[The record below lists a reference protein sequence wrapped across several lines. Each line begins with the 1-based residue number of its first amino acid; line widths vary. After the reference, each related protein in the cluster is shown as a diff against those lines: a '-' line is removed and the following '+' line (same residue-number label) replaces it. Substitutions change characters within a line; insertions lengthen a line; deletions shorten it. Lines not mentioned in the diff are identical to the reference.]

1 MGKEG
6 EGITDKLKAQCN
18 AENQFDR
25 FDNLFRKV
33 ISVPKADVLRAEA
46 KEKRRKARR
55 KKRAA

>member
-6 EGITDKLKAQCN
+6 EGITDNLKAQCN

-25 FDNLFRKV
+25 FDSLFRKV

-46 KEKRRKARR
+46 KEKRRKARK